1 MKTIR
6 YIQTTI
12 IFLFICFCA
21 TAALAA
27 PANDTYQNA
36 VVTTLNAPLI
46 EFLGTNNGATKESGE
61 PDHANNPGGKSVWYR
76 IVPQENTIVAIWID
90 RSQLDDSMNTLLA
103 VYKGFNPGPF
113 TLIAQN
119 DDVNNTVL
127 SRVEIAVEAGNI
139 YYVAVDGYNNGNTIS
154 SGNFTIRFQKRTVPS
169 NDSEILGEATRLSD
183 ATSGV
188 IGGTNKNATKF
199 AGEPNITN
207 NAGGKSVWYIWR
219 APESRVYTFT
229 ASCNSFTSTCFNM
242 QMAAFKGGLNNK
254 VASNDDFDN
263 VTEQSSITFFAEAN
277 EYYGIAI
284 DGIKNANGSVEE
296 GTFILEFAPYQYRY
310 DSNFDR
316 TDYKADATV
325 FRPDGGVWYNLKVST
340 NQFQAVQFGLMG
352 DVPVPADY
360 DGDGVT
366 DYAVTR
372 DTAQGKIWYVL
383 RSTNSSVLALQW
395 GVAGDKPL
403 VGDYDGEGRADV
415 VAVRTTA
422 QGLIWYILQSS
433 NNQPAVYQFGI
444 GTDQPVIGNFV
455 KGIEAAFGVTLTDLA
470 VVRTGANGQKTW
482 FMQTPGTNSYKQMD
496 FGLSSDVNVPAD
508 YDGDGF
514 TDVAVWR
521 PSTGVWYI
529 IRSNSNILFA
539 KQWGAAGDI
548 PQPARYNGG
557 TMDLAVYRPSTGVW
571 WINYNGGNSNI
582 SKQFG
587 LPTDKPATSLISLM
601 NP

>member
-6 YIQTTI
+6 FIQTTI
-12 IFLFICFCA
+12 IFLFICFCG
-21 TAALAA
+21 TTVLAA

-36 VVTTLNAPLI
+36 VVTTLNQPLI
-46 EFLGTNNGATKESGE
+46 EFDGTTNGATKEPAE
-61 PDHANNPGGKSVWYR
+61 PYHANNPGGCSVWYR
-76 IVPQENTIVAIWID
+76 IVPQESAIVTIWVD

-113 TLIAQN
+113 TMIAAN

-127 SRVEIAVEAGNI
+127 SKVEIAVEPGNI
-139 YYVAVDGYNNGNTIS
+139 YYVAVDGYNNGLTVS
-154 SGNFTIRFQKRTVPS
+154 SGNFRIRFQKRNTPS
-169 NDSEILGEATRLSD
+169 NDSNVLGEAIRLSD
-183 ATSGV
+183 LTTGV
-188 IGGTNKNATKF
+188 MGGTNKNATKQLN
-199 AGEPNITN
+199 EPNITN
-207 NAGGKSVWYIWR
+207 NTGGKSVWYFWK
-219 APESRVYTFT
+219 APESRVFTFS
-229 ASCNSFTSTCFNM
+229 ASCNSFTDTCFNM

-254 VASNDDFDN
+254 VAFNDDFDN
-263 VTEQSSITFFAEAN
+263 STEQSNVTFYAEAN

-284 DGIKNANGSVEE
+284 DGIKSPNGSVEE
-296 GTFILEFAPYQYRY
+296 GTFLLEWAPHAYRY

-340 NQFQAVQFGLMG
+340 NQFQAVQFGANG

-360 DGDGVT
+360 DGDAVT
-366 DYAVTR
+366 DYAVAR

-383 RSTNSSVLALQW
+383 RSTNNSVSVFQW

-403 VGDYDGEGRADV
+403 VGDYDGEGRADMV
-415 VAVRTTA
+415 VVRPTA
-422 QGLIWYILQSS
+422 QGLIWYIFQSS
-433 NNQPAVYQFGI
+433 NNQPAIHQFGI
-444 GTDQPVIGNFV
+444 STDQPVIGNFV
-455 KGIEAAFGVTLTDLA
+455 KGIEAASGVTITDLA

-482 FMQTPGTNSYKQMD
+482 FMQTPGTSSYKQMD
-496 FGLSSDVNVPAD
+496 FGLSSDVNVPED

-529 IRSNSNILFA
+529 IRSNSNTLFT

-557 TMDLAVYRPSTGVW
+557 SMDLAVYRPSTGVW

-587 LPTDKPATSLISLM
+587 LPTDKPATSLTSLM